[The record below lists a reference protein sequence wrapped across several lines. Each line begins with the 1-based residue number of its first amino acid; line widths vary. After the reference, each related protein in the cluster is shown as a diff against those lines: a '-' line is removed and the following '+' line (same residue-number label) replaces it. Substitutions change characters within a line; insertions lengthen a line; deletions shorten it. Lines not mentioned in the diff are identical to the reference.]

1 MLINPKVSPP
11 SVAVRPPIRAGEK
24 SLRKG
29 ESVRVCVCVQSTHTH
44 TQKRVQG
51 MRRKYFLINYVKKKK
66 QWLVH
71 KNCLSYK
78 VNHSNYQKVSKVIKQ
93 SAS

>member
-1 MLINPKVSPP
+1 
-11 SVAVRPPIRAGEK
+11 
-24 SLRKG
+24 
-29 ESVRVCVCVQSTHTH
+29 
-44 TQKRVQG
+44 
-51 MRRKYFLINYVKKKK
+51 MRRKYFLINYVKKK